1 MDSSKLP
8 ISRVDELLT
17 KLEEINN
24 NITSLSNRISVL
36 ESHKHIIETYSNG
49 DDWYR
54 VWSDGWIEQ
63 GGQSYN
69 AVDSEIT
76 IQLHK
81 PYTNSDYFITQTT
94 GFNGAWS
101 QTVTG
106 WHIPATIVSVT
117 NSSFVIHFYS
127 GNGLNIRRWY
137 TCGY

>member
-49 DDWYR
+49 DDWYK

-63 GGQSYN
+63 GSIITSGTN
-69 AVDSEIT
+69 A
-76 IQLHK
+76 
-81 PYTNSDYFITQTT
+81 
-94 GFNGAWS
+94 
-101 QTVTG
+101 TVTVQLLKEFTTTNYEVLFSESD
-106 WHIPATIVSVT
+106 PSSTSDNTRNATINRGT
-117 NSSFVIHFYS
+117 RTTSSFSCYHNRHTI
-127 GNGLNIRRWY
+127 WY
-137 TCGY
+137 AYGY